1 MNKLSKEKTNQLIL
15 VAAGTAAVLA
25 IIIFG
30 LIRSQ
35 YNSLSQIKNNTSAAQ
50 TQLQNIKDTI
60 KRSDTVEAELIDAS
74 YNLAQSEQDMASGDI
89 YAWTYD
95 TIRRFKSQSQY
106 KDVDIPQIGQPE
118 IGDVDLLPNFPY
130 KQVKFVVSG
139 TAFYHDFGRFAADFE
154 NSFPHMRLIDLT
166 LQPAGT
172 GNEKLSFSMEIVA
185 LVKPNPTTPK

>member
-1 MNKLSKEKTNQLIL
+1 MNNLFKEKTNQLII
-15 VAAGTAAVLA
+15 VAAGTAALLA
-25 IIIFG
+25 VIIFG

-35 YNSLSQIKNNTSAAQ
+35 YHSLSQIKNDTSAAQ
-50 TQLQNIKDTI
+50 TQLQNVTDTI

-74 YNLAQSEQDMASGDI
+74 YNLSQGEQDMASGDI

-95 TIRRFKSQSQY
+95 TIRRFKAQY

-139 TAFYHDFGRFAADFE
+139 TAYYHDLGKFVADFE
-154 NSFPHMRLIDLT
+154 NSFPHIRLINLT
-166 LQPAGT
+166 LQPSGA
-172 GNEKLSFSMEIVA
+172 GNEKLSFSMDIIA
-185 LVKPNPTTPK
+185 LVKPNSTTSK

>member
-1 MNKLSKEKTNQLIL
+1 MNNLFKEKTNQLIL
-15 VAAGTAAVLA
+15 VAAGTAALLA
-25 IIIFG
+25 VIIFG

-35 YNSLSQIKNNTSAAQ
+35 YHSLSQIKNDTGAAQ
-50 TQLQNIKDTI
+50 TQLKNVKDTI

-74 YNLAQSEQDMASGDI
+74 YNLSQGEQDMASGDI

-95 TIRRFKSQSQY
+95 TIRRFKAQY

-139 TAFYHDFGRFAADFE
+139 TAYYHDLGKFVADFE
-154 NSFPHMRLIDLT
+154 NSFPHIRLINLT
-166 LQPAGT
+166 LQPAGA
-172 GNEKLSFSMEIVA
+172 GNEKLSFSMDIIA
-185 LVKPNPTTPK
+185 LVKPNSTTSK

>member
-1 MNKLSKEKTNQLIL
+1 MNNLFKEKTNQLIL
-15 VAAGTAAVLA
+15 VAAGTAALLA
-25 IIIFG
+25 VIIFG

-35 YNSLSQIKNNTSAAQ
+35 YHSLSQIKNDTSAAQ
-50 TQLQNIKDTI
+50 TQLQNVTDTI

-74 YNLAQSEQDMASGDI
+74 YNLSQGEQDMASGDI

-95 TIRRFKSQSQY
+95 TIRRFKAQY

-139 TAFYHDFGRFAADFE
+139 TAYYHDLGKFVADFE
-154 NSFPHMRLIDLT
+154 NSFPHIRLINLT
-166 LQPAGT
+166 LQPAGA
-172 GNEKLSFSMEIVA
+172 GNEKLSFSMDIIA
-185 LVKPNPTTPK
+185 LVKPNSTTSK

>member
-1 MNKLSKEKTNQLIL
+1 MNNLFKEKTNQLII
-15 VAAGTAAVLA
+15 VAAGTAALLA
-25 IIIFG
+25 VIIFG

-35 YNSLSQIKNNTSAAQ
+35 YHSLSQIKNDTSAAQ
-50 TQLQNIKDTI
+50 TQLQNVTDTI

-74 YNLAQSEQDMASGDI
+74 YNLSQGEQDMASGDI

-95 TIRRFKSQSQY
+95 TIRRFKAQY

-139 TAFYHDFGRFAADFE
+139 TAYYHDLGKFVADFE
-154 NSFPHMRLIDLT
+154 NSFPHIRLINLT
-166 LQPAGT
+166 LQPAGA
-172 GNEKLSFSMEIVA
+172 GNEKLSFSMDIIA
-185 LVKPNPTTPK
+185 LVKPNSTTSK